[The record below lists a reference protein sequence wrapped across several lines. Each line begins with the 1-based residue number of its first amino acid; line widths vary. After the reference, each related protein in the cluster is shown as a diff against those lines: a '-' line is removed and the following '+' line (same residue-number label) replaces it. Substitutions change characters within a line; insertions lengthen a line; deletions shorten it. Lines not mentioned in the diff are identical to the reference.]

1 MSANVTNT
9 VPFLRTSREYPV
21 DDVGKLSST
30 LSKTYID
37 VAAAVNERTIGIY
50 TINRPSI
57 TGNNYFF
64 TAKKQQTLRQV
75 YTFTTTADIQLG
87 FKLAKIFK
95 VVQGYGVYESG
106 TFVFGLIFGTN
117 VAIAGQ
123 ISFYLATDGTST
135 TSDLIKFSVGAGAP
149 AISSGRI
156 VIEWVSDP

>member
-21 DDVGKLSST
+21 DSVGKLSST

-95 VVQGYGVYESG
+95 VVKAYGVYESG
-106 TFVFGLIFGTN
+106 TSVFGLIFGTS
-117 VAIAGQ
+117 VAIPGQ
-123 ISFYLATDGTST
+123 ISFFLVTDAGST
-135 TSDLIKFSVGAGAP
+135 TSDLIRFVVGAGAP
-149 AISSGRI
+149 AIDSGRL